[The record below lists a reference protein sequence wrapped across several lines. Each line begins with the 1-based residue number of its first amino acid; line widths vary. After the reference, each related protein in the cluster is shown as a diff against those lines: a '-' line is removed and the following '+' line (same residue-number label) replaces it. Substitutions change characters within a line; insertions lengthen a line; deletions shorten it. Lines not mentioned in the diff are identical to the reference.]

1 MVQKKLFFSGY
12 NSFFLVK
19 PERLGKGRLRKSDPS
34 VTGVTEIDASDQ
46 KK

>member
-34 VTGVTEIDASDQ
+34 VTEIDASDQ